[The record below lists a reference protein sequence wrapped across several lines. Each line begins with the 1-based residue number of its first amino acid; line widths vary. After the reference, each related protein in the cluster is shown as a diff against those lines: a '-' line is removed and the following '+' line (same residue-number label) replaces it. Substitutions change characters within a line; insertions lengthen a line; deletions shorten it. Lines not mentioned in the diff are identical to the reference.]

1 MKPKNTTIFVYPLW
15 RKFQRKTWRTKA
27 RALLSQVKI
36 LKVNMYTIV
45 KNVGKSFFFMDNY
58 SIFYSKVGAG
68 GDGWL
73 RLRNTAGCSWAT
85 SSVHEHWA
93 FHRVGLKLF
102 LKIKYYI
109 FLVNP
114 YITKSLKKNKC
125 LGRRPSVNICSF
137 AVFFSSS
144 AETSFNTESFFYNTV
159 KCKCIQLYSQ

>member
-1 MKPKNTTIFVYPLW
+1 MKPKNVTIFVSPFIKEVSEKNL
-15 RKFQRKTWRTKA
+15 KNKCMGT
-27 RALLSQVKI
+27 LVPSQ
-36 LKVNMYTIV
+36 
-45 KNVGKSFFFMDNY
+45 NVEGKYVSNCQKCWEKFFFMDNY

-109 FLVNP
+109 F
-114 YITKSLKKNKC
+114 
-125 LGRRPSVNICSF
+125 
-137 AVFFSSS
+137 
-144 AETSFNTESFFYNTV
+144 
-159 KCKCIQLYSQ
+159 